1 MILYLL
7 LSILVLSFLWI
18 QRQYSYWERRGV
30 PYVKASFPRGNLQGV
45 GKKFHMSTAI
55 QACYNKLKGK
65 GPFGGIFFF
74 LNPVV
79 LVMDLELVKH
89 VLVKDFQF
97 FHDRSLYYNEKDD
110 PLTGNLLNIEGTR
123 WRNLRAKITPTFT
136 SGKMKMMFPTI
147 VAIADQFHA
156 LLVRE
161 SAEGVEMEMKEAL
174 ARFTTDVIGRCAF
187 GLECDS
193 LSNPESIF
201 RQMGSRL
208 FSKRSFRLVVAQQ
221 FRELARFLGYV
232 TFDKEVSTFFLNIVR
247 ETIEYREES
256 GVSGKDFMDLMIK
269 LKNSESIDDSE
280 GSSLGALTFNEIAA
294 QAVVFFAAGFETS
307 ATTMSYCLYEL
318 ALNPALQGKA
328 RDEVTHVIRKHGI
341 LTYEAAQEMQYV
353 GACIDEALRKYP
365 PGPSLSRA
373 VTKNYKVPNTNTTLE
388 KGTSVLIPV
397 YAIHHDPEYFP
408 EPERYVPDRFL
419 PEQQAARNPYSYLPF
434 GEGPRNCIGLRFGLT
449 VARIGVAYVLKGF
462 RISLSRR
469 TPVPLELSR
478 QKMILTIEGGLWL
491 HLEKL

>member
-1 MILYLL
+1 MCLYLL
-7 LSILVLSFLWI
+7 LAILALSFLWI
-18 QRQYSYWERRGV
+18 QRHYSYWERRGI

-45 GKKFHMSTAI
+45 GKKFHMSAAI
-55 QACYNKLKGK
+55 QACYKQLKGK

-79 LVMDLELVKH
+79 LVTDLELVKH

-147 VAIADQFHA
+147 VAIADQFHE
-156 LLVRE
+156 LLARE
-161 SAEGVEMEMKEAL
+161 SAEGVEIEMKEAL
-174 ARFTTDVIGRCAF
+174 ARFTTDVIGSCAF

-193 LSNPESIF
+193 L
-201 RQMGSRL
+201 
-208 FSKRSFRLVVAQQ
+208 
-221 FRELARFLGYV
+221 
-232 TFDKEVSTFFLNIVR
+232 
-247 ETIEYREES
+247 ETIEYREKS
-256 GVSGKDFMDLMIK
+256 GVSGKDFMDLMIE
-269 LKNSESIDDSE
+269 LKNTESIDDSE
-280 GSSLGALTFNEIAA
+280 GGSLTFNEIAA

-318 ALNPALQGKA
+318 ALNPALQDKA
-328 RDEVTHVIRKHGI
+328 RDEVTRVIRKHGT
-341 LTYEAAQEMQYV
+341 LNYEAAQEMQYV

-373 VTKNYKVPNTNTTLE
+373 VTKNYKVPNTDTTLE

-408 EPERYVPDRFL
+408 EPERYDPDRFL
-419 PEQQAARNPYSYLPF
+419 PEQQATRNPYSYLPF

>member
-79 LVMDLELVKH
+79 LVTDLELVKH

-110 PLTGNLLNIEGTR
+110 PLTGNLLNIE
-123 WRNLRAKITPTFT
+123 
-136 SGKMKMMFPTI
+136 
-147 VAIADQFHA
+147 
-156 LLVRE
+156 
-161 SAEGVEMEMKEAL
+161 
-174 ARFTTDVIGRCAF
+174 
-187 GLECDS
+187 
-193 LSNPESIF
+193 
-201 RQMGSRL
+201 
-208 FSKRSFRLVVAQQ
+208 
-221 FRELARFLGYV
+221 
-232 TFDKEVSTFFLNIVR
+232 
-247 ETIEYREES
+247 
-256 GVSGKDFMDLMIK
+256 
-269 LKNSESIDDSE
+269 
-280 GSSLGALTFNEIAA
+280 
-294 QAVVFFAAGFETS
+294 
-307 ATTMSYCLYEL
+307 
-318 ALNPALQGKA
+318 
-328 RDEVTHVIRKHGI
+328 
-341 LTYEAAQEMQYV
+341 
-353 GACIDEALRKYP
+353 EALRKYP

-373 VTKNYKVPNTNTTLE
+373 VTKNYKVPNTNTMLE
-388 KGTSVLIPV
+388 MGTSVLIPV

-408 EPERYVPDRFL
+408 EPERYDPDRFL
-419 PEQQAARNPYSYLPF
+419 LSSRPPDNPYSYLPF
-434 GEGPRNCIGLRFGLT
+434 GEGPRDCIGLRFGLT
-449 VARIGVAYVLKGF
+449 VAPNQGMAYVLKGF

-478 QKMILTIEGGLWL
+478 QKMILTIEGDCGFIWRALGIKSIIL
-491 HLEKL
+491 NK